1 MTSQNKMLE
10 ELRAFRIQGGAG
22 IRVHIL
28 PEEVKR
34 AVGWQERE
42 VVRLLQ
48 AEGKLGARTWHG

>member
-1 MTSQNKMLE
+1 MLE

-28 PEEVKR
+28 PEKVKR